1 MQKEPALC
9 EFVCEGLEEGKQQ
22 AIKRNYK
29 VVEKVIYLEVTK
41 RTPNR
46 HIVVPTTKAS
56 DIFNSYLCEIL
67 RGHF

>member
-9 EFVCEGLEEGKQQ
+9 EFVCEGLEEGKQK

-29 VVEKVIYLEVTK
+29 VVKKVIYLEVTK
-41 RTPNR
+41 RTSNWYV
-46 HIVVPTTKAS
+46 VVPTTKAS

>member
-41 RTPNR
+41 RTSN
-46 HIVVPTTKAS
+46 
-56 DIFNSYLCEIL
+56 
-67 RGHF
+67 